1 MGAAAGAAVASRN
14 IDDTDFPREFL
25 FAAIV
30 HCLQFFRGRKEN
42 IHRNVGVDGVVYLL
56 FDREEFVRRNDAVKI
71 DGDDVLVHMETY
83 VVKTV
88 LLMNEAGNDVFSGVV
103 LHVVVAAGPVEYAF
117 DGAADREGLVRA
129 VNDDARNALHVRND
143 CVAEFAVIGGLT
155 APFRIKRR
163 VGEHD
168 FKAVFSFGAGHDI
181 GRKFAGVGVAVKE
194 FVQIGHELLFLSC

>member
-1 MGAAAGAAVASRN
+1 
-14 IDDTDFPREFL
+14 
-25 FAAIV
+25 
-30 HCLQFFRGRKEN
+30 
-42 IHRNVGVDGVVYLL
+42 
-56 FDREEFVRRNDAVKI
+56 
-71 DGDDVLVHMETY
+71 METY

-88 LLMNEAGNDVFSGVV
+88 LLMNEAGNDVFPSVV

-181 GRKFAGVGVAVKE
+181 GRKFSGVGVAVKE